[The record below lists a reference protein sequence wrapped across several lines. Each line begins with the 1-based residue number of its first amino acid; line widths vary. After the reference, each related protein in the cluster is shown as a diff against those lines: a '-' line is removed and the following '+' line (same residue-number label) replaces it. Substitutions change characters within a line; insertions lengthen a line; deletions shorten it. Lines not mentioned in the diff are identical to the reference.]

1 MVTSNKIRRWI
12 GWLIILVILLLGISF
27 LSLTIGPV
35 RIPLTK
41 SISLLAQKLC
51 FWKSYSLE
59 NTPAA
64 IILFKIRIPR
74 LILGMVVGAALSS
87 AGVILQGMFRNPLV
101 EPYTLGISGGAA
113 AAVGLVIVAGL
124 SGTLTQIIPL
134 AGFAGA
140 IGAAILVYFIASSGG
155 RLTIPTL
162 LLTGVIVSFLS
173 SSLIMLLMSL
183 AKGEELHGIMFW
195 IMGNLQE
202 TNLSFI
208 ITVSLIILTGIFISF
223 LFARDLNALVL
234 GEEEATHL
242 GIEVERTKKILFILA
257 SLLTGVA
264 VSASGVIGFVG
275 LMIPHLIRG
284 VVDADHRFLLPA
296 SALLGASFLVGAD
309 LIARTIIS
317 PRELP
322 VGVITG
328 IVGGIIFIYIIRKRK
343 VEFRW

>member
-1 MVTSNKIRRWI
+1 MITSNKMKRWI
-12 GWLIILVILLLGISF
+12 GWLIVLMILLLVISF
-27 LSLTIGPV
+27 LSLMIGPV

-41 SISLLAQKLC
+41 SISLLVQKLC
-51 FWKSYSLE
+51 FWKSYPLE
-59 NTPAA
+59 NIPAA
-64 IILFKIRIPR
+64 VILFKIRIPR

-328 IVGGIIFIYIIRKRK
+328 IIGGIIFIYIIRKRK
-343 VEFRW
+343 VEFKW

>member
-1 MVTSNKIRRWI
+1 MVTSDKIKRWM
-12 GWLIILVILLLGISF
+12 GWFIVLVILLLGISF

-41 SISLLAQKLC
+41 SISLLTQKLC
-51 FWKSYSLE
+51 FWRSYPLE

-64 IILFKIRIPR
+64 VILFKIRIPR

-113 AAVGLVIVAGL
+113 AAVGLVIIAGL

-328 IVGGIIFIYIIRKRK
+328 IIGGIIFIYIIRKRK

>member
-64 IILFKIRIPR
+64 VILFKIRIPR

-328 IVGGIIFIYIIRKRK
+328 IIGGIIFIYIIRKRK

>member
-1 MVTSNKIRRWI
+1 MIASKKIKRWI
-12 GWLIILVILLLGISF
+12 GWLIILVILLFGISF

-41 SISLLAQKLC
+41 SISLLTQKLC
-51 FWKSYSLE
+51 FWRSYPLE

-64 IILFKIRIPR
+64 VILFKIRIPR

-113 AAVGLVIVAGL
+113 ATVGLVIVTGL
-124 SGTLTQIIPL
+124 SGTFPQIIPL

-140 IGAAILVYFIASSGG
+140 IGATILVYFIASSGG

-208 ITVSLIILTGIFISF
+208 IAVSLILLTGIFISF

-284 VVDADHRFLLPA
+284 IIDADHRFLLPA
-296 SALLGASFLVGAD
+296 SALFGASFLVGAD
-309 LIARTIIS
+309 LIARTVIS

-328 IVGGIIFIYIIRKRK
+328 IIGGIIFIYIIRKRK

>member
-64 IILFKIRIPR
+64 VILFKIRIPR

-124 SGTLTQIIPL
+124 SGALTQIIPL

-328 IVGGIIFIYIIRKRK
+328 IIGGIIFIYIIRKRK

>member
-1 MVTSNKIRRWI
+1 
-12 GWLIILVILLLGISF
+12 
-27 LSLTIGPV
+27 
-35 RIPLTK
+35 
-41 SISLLAQKLC
+41 
-51 FWKSYSLE
+51 
-59 NTPAA
+59 
-64 IILFKIRIPR
+64 
-74 LILGMVVGAALSS
+74 MVVGAALSS

-134 AGFAGA
+134 AGFTGA

-242 GIEVERTKKILFILA
+242 GIEVERTKKILFVLA

-284 VVDADHRFLLPA
+284 VIDADHRFLLPA

-328 IVGGIIFIYIIRKRK
+328 IIGGIIFIYIIRKRK

>member
-1 MVTSNKIRRWI
+1 MITSKKIRRWI
-12 GWLIILVILLLGISF
+12 GWLIVLMILLLGISF

-41 SISLLAQKLC
+41 SISLLAQKLF
-51 FWKSYSLE
+51 FWKSYPLE

-64 IILFKIRIPR
+64 VILFKIRVPR
-74 LILGMVVGAALSS
+74 LILGIVVGAALSS

-113 AAVGLVIVAGL
+113 AAVGLVIVTGL
-124 SGTLTQIIPL
+124 SGTFPQIIPL

-140 IGAAILVYFIASSGG
+140 IGATVLVYFIASSGG

-208 ITVSLIILTGIFISF
+208 IIVSFILLTGIFISF

-284 VVDADHRFLLPA
+284 VIDADHRFLLPA
-296 SALLGASFLVGAD
+296 SAIFGASFLVGAD

-328 IVGGIIFIYIIRKRK
+328 IIGGIVFIYIIRKRK

>member
-12 GWLIILVILLLGISF
+12 GWLIVLVILLLGISF

-328 IVGGIIFIYIIRKRK
+328 IVGGTIFIYIIRKRK

>member
-1 MVTSNKIRRWI
+1 MITSNKMKRWI
-12 GWLIILVILLLGISF
+12 GWLVVLMILLLAISF
-27 LSLTIGPV
+27 LSLMIGPV

-51 FWKSYSLE
+51 FWKSYPLE

-64 IILFKIRIPR
+64 VILFKIRIPR

-208 ITVSLIILTGIFISF
+208 ITVSLVILAGIFISF

-284 VVDADHRFLLPA
+284 IIDADHRFLLPA
-296 SALLGASFLVGAD
+296 SALFGASFLVGAD

-328 IVGGIIFIYIIRKRK
+328 IIGGIIFIYIIRKRK

>member
-1 MVTSNKIRRWI
+1 MTAPKKIRRWI
-12 GWLIILVILLLGISF
+12 GWLTVLVILLIGISF
-27 LSLTIGPV
+27 LSLTIGAV

-41 SISLLAQKLC
+41 SISLLTQKLF
-51 FWKSYSLE
+51 FWKTYPLE

-74 LILGMVVGAALSS
+74 LVLGIVVGAALSS

-101 EPYTLGISGGAA
+101 SPYTLGISGGAA
-113 AAVGLVIVAGL
+113 VAVGLVIVAGL

-134 AGFAGA
+134 AGFTGA
-140 IGAAILVYFIASSGG
+140 IGATVLVYFIASSGG

-183 AKGEELHGIMFW
+183 AKGQELRGITFW

-242 GIEVERTKKILFILA
+242 GIEVERTKKILFVLA
-257 SLLTGVA
+257 SLLTGIA

-284 VVDADHRFLLPA
+284 IIDADHRFLLPA
-296 SALLGASFLVGAD
+296 SALFGASFLVGAD

-328 IVGGIIFIYIIRKRK
+328 IIGGIIFIYIIRKRK

>member
-1 MVTSNKIRRWI
+1 MTVPKKIRRWI
-12 GWLIILVILLLGISF
+12 GWLIVLMILLLGISF

-41 SISLLAQKLC
+41 SISLLAQKLF
-51 FWKSYSLE
+51 FWKSYPLE

-64 IILFKIRIPR
+64 VILFKIRVPR
-74 LILGMVVGAALSS
+74 LILGIVVGAALSS

-113 AAVGLVIVAGL
+113 AAVGLVIVTGL
-124 SGTLTQIIPL
+124 SGTFPQIIPL

-140 IGAAILVYFIASSGG
+140 IGATVLVYFIASSGG

-208 ITVSLIILTGIFISF
+208 IIVSFILLTGIFISF

-284 VVDADHRFLLPA
+284 VIDADHRFLLPA
-296 SALLGASFLVGAD
+296 SAIFGASFLVGAD

-328 IVGGIIFIYIIRKRK
+328 IIGGIVFIYIIRKRK

>member
-1 MVTSNKIRRWI
+1 MILSDKRKRWI
-12 GWLIILVILLLGISF
+12 GWLIVLVILLVGISF

-35 RIPLTK
+35 RIPLGK
-41 SISLLAQKLC
+41 SISLLAKKIL
-51 FWKSYSLE
+51 FWRSYPLE
-59 NTPAA
+59 NTPAS

-74 LILGMVVGAALSS
+74 LILGIVVGAALSS
-87 AGVILQGMFRNPLV
+87 AGVIFQGMFRNPLV
-101 EPYTLGISGGAA
+101 EPYTLGVSGGAA
-113 AAVGLVIVAGL
+113 VAVCLVIVAGL
-124 SGTLTQIIPL
+124 NRALTQLTPL
-134 AGFAGA
+134 AGFIGA
-140 IGAAILVYFIASSGG
+140 IGTTILVYFIASSGG

-173 SSLIMLLMSL
+173 SSLIMLFMNL

-202 TNLSFI
+202 TNLSLI
-208 ITVSLIILTGIFISF
+208 IIVSLTILVGIFISF
-223 LFARDLNALVL
+223 GFARDLNALIL

-264 VSASGVIGFVG
+264 VSASGIIGFVG
-275 LMIPHLIRG
+275 LMIPHLVRG
-284 VVDADHRFLLPA
+284 TIDADHRILFPA
-296 SALLGASFLVGAD
+296 SALFGASFLVGAD
-309 LIARTIIS
+309 LIARTILS

-328 IVGGIIFIYIIRKRK
+328 IIGGIIFIYIIRKRK

>member
-1 MVTSNKIRRWI
+1 MVTSHKIKRWI
-12 GWLIILVILLLGISF
+12 GWLIVLVILLIGISF

-35 RIPLTK
+35 RIPLGK
-41 SISLLAQKLC
+41 SISLLTQKIL
-51 FWKSYSLE
+51 FWQNYSLE
-59 NTPAA
+59 NTPASV
-64 IILFKIRIPR
+64 ILFRIRIPR
-74 LILGMVVGAALSS
+74 LILGIVVGAALSS

-101 EPYTLGISGGAA
+101 EPYTLGVSGGAA
-113 AAVGLVIVAGL
+113 VAVCLVIVCGL
-124 SGTLTQIIPL
+124 SRTFTQIIPL
-134 AGFAGA
+134 AGFIGA
-140 IGAAILVYFIASSGG
+140 IGAIILVYLIASSGG

-173 SSLIMLLMSL
+173 SSLIMLFMSL
-183 AKGEELHGIMFW
+183 AKGEELHGIIFW

-208 ITVSLIILTGIFISF
+208 IIISIIILAGIFISF
-223 LFARDLNALVL
+223 LFARDLNALIL

-284 VVDADHRFLLPA
+284 VIDADHRILFPA
-296 SALLGASFLVGAD
+296 SALFGASFLVGAD

-317 PRELP
+317 PQELP

-328 IVGGIIFIYIIRKRK
+328 IIGGMIFIYIIRKRK

>member
-1 MVTSNKIRRWI
+1 MTAPKKIRRWI
-12 GWLIILVILLLGISF
+12 GWLTLLVILLIGISF

-41 SISLLAQKLC
+41 SISLLTQKFF
-51 FWKSYSLE
+51 FWKSYPLE

-74 LILGMVVGAALSS
+74 LVLGMVVGAALSS

-101 EPYTLGISGGAA
+101 SPYTLGISGGAA

-134 AGFAGA
+134 AGFTGA
-140 IGAAILVYFIASSGG
+140 IGATILVYFIASSGG

-162 LLTGVIVSFLS
+162 LLTGVVVSFLS

-183 AKGEELHGIMFW
+183 AKGQELQGIMFW

-242 GIEVERTKKILFILA
+242 GIEVERTKKILFVLA
-257 SLLTGVA
+257 SLLTGIA

-284 VVDADHRFLLPA
+284 IIDADHRFLLPA
-296 SALLGASFLVGAD
+296 SALFGASFLVGAD

-328 IVGGIIFIYIIRKRK
+328 IIGGIIFIYIIRKRK

>member
-1 MVTSNKIRRWI
+1 MIASDKIKRWI
-12 GWLIILVILLLGISF
+12 GWLIVLVILLIGISF
-27 LSLTIGPV
+27 LSLTVGPV
-35 RIPLTK
+35 HIPLEK
-41 SISLLAQKLC
+41 SMSLLTKKIL
-51 FWKSYSLE
+51 FWQSYPWE
-59 NTPAA
+59 NTPAS
-64 IILFKIRIPR
+64 IILFKIRLPR
-74 LILGMVVGAALSS
+74 LILGIVVGAALSS

-101 EPYTLGISGGAA
+101 SPYTLGVSGGAA
-113 AAVGLVIVAGL
+113 LAISLVIV
-124 SGTLTQIIPL
+124 SGISRTLTQIIPL
-134 AGFAGA
+134 SGFIGA
-140 IGAAILVYFIASSGG
+140 IGTTILVYFIASSGG

-183 AKGEELHGIMFW
+183 AKGEELHAIMFW

-208 ITVSLIILTGIFISF
+208 IIVSLTILVGIFISF
-223 LFARDLNALVL
+223 LFARDLNVLIL

-242 GIEVERTKKILFILA
+242 GIEVEKTKKILFILA

-264 VSASGVIGFVG
+264 VSASGIIGFVG

-284 VVDADHRFLLPA
+284 IIDADHRILFPA
-296 SALLGASFLVGAD
+296 SALFGASFLVGAD

-317 PRELP
+317 PLELP

-328 IVGGIIFIYIIRKRK
+328 IIGGIIFIYIIRKRK

>member
-1 MVTSNKIRRWI
+1 MITSNKIKRWI

-41 SISLLAQKLC
+41 TISLLTQKLC
-51 FWKSYSLE
+51 FWKSYPLE

-64 IILFKIRIPR
+64 VILFKIRIPR

-113 AAVGLVIVAGL
+113 AAVGLVIITGL
-124 SGTLTQIIPL
+124 SGTFPQIVPL
-134 AGFAGA
+134 AGFTGA
-140 IGAAILVYFIASSGG
+140 IGATILVYSIASSGG

-202 TNLSFI
+202 TNFSFI
-208 ITVSLIILTGIFISF
+208 ITVSLILLTGIFISF

-284 VVDADHRFLLPA
+284 IIDADHRFLLPA
-296 SALLGASFLVGAD
+296 SALFGASFLVGAD
-309 LIARTIIS
+309 LIARTVIS

-328 IVGGIIFIYIIRKRK
+328 IIGGIIFIYIIRKRK

>member
-1 MVTSNKIRRWI
+1 MTVPKKIRRWI
-12 GWLIILVILLLGISF
+12 GWLIVLMILLLGISF

-41 SISLLAQKLC
+41 SISLLAQKLF
-51 FWKSYSLE
+51 FWKSYPLE

-64 IILFKIRIPR
+64 VILFKIRVPR
-74 LILGMVVGAALSS
+74 LILGIVVGAALSS

-113 AAVGLVIVAGL
+113 AAVGLVIVTGL
-124 SGTLTQIIPL
+124 SGTFPQIIPL

-140 IGAAILVYFIASSGG
+140 IGATVLVYFIASSGG

-162 LLTGVIVSFLS
+162 LLTGIIVSFLS

-208 ITVSLIILTGIFISF
+208 IIVSFILLTGIFISF

-284 VVDADHRFLLPA
+284 VIDADHRFLLPA
-296 SALLGASFLVGAD
+296 SAIFGASFLVGAD

-328 IVGGIIFIYIIRKRK
+328 IIGGIVFIYIIRKRK

>member
-1 MVTSNKIRRWI
+1 MIASNKIKRWI
-12 GWLIILVILLLGISF
+12 GWLIVLLILLLGMSF

-41 SISLLAQKLC
+41 SISLLAQKLS
-51 FWKSYSLE
+51 FWKSYPLE

-64 IILFKIRIPR
+64 VILFKIRIPR

-113 AAVGLVIVAGL
+113 AAVGLVIVTGL
-124 SGTLTQIIPL
+124 SGTFPQIIPL

-140 IGAAILVYFIASSGG
+140 IGATILVYFIASSGG

-208 ITVSLIILTGIFISF
+208 ITISLILLTGIFISF

-284 VVDADHRFLLPA
+284 IIDADHRFLLPA
-296 SALLGASFLVGAD
+296 SALFGASFLVGAD
-309 LIARTIIS
+309 LIARTVIS

-328 IVGGIIFIYIIRKRK
+328 IIGGIIFIYIIRKRK

>member
-1 MVTSNKIRRWI
+1 MTAPKKIRRWI
-12 GWLIILVILLLGISF
+12 GWLIVLMLLLLGISF

-41 SISLLAQKLC
+41 SISLLAQKLS
-51 FWKSYSLE
+51 FWKSYPLE

-64 IILFKIRIPR
+64 VILFKIRIPR

-223 LFARDLNALVL
+223 LFARDLNALIL

-284 VVDADHRFLLPA
+284 VIDADHRFLLPA
-296 SALLGASFLVGAD
+296 SALFGASFLVAAD
-309 LIARTIIS
+309 LIARTVIS

-328 IVGGIIFIYIIRKRK
+328 IIGGIVFIYIIRKRK